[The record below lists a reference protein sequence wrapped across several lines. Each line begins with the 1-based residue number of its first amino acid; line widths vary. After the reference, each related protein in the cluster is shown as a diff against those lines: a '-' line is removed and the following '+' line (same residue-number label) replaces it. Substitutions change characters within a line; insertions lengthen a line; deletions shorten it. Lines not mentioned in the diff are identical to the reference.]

1 MIFEFE
7 AMSTLKAMIIAFG
20 GWYIIYHRRTLMN
33 EISWYTCMVAVYTA
47 DKLDISFEYLYR
59 LSTYG
64 VLDWATCCYWIH
76 EFILESGGEEEGE
89 EEGPDGLVLSDEEEG
104 PQIYGLDL
112 FADNDDVQFEHVVP
126 LHGLE
131 FDSPGWSNHSTV
143 GSPSPYQLSPDER
156 YD

>member
-47 DKLDISFEYLYR
+47 DKLDLYKLSPHGTSSLKYVYK

-64 VLDWATCCYWIH
+64 LLDWATCTYWIH
-76 EFILESGGEEEGE
+76 EFILESGDEEEGE

-126 LHGLE
+126 LHELE
-131 FDSPGWSNHSTV
+131 SDSPGGSNHSTV
-143 GSPSPYQLSPDER
+143 STPSPY
-156 YD
+156 